1 MYCKVDDDDVCV
13 DVDVD
18 DDDVD
23 VDDDDGN
30 VDDDADGDVDDDE
43 GGDVDDD
50 EDGDVD
56 DDEDDEDDEDDDD
69 VDDDARKI
77 MMWVLRSRKMMIL
90 RRKTHPKTGKHT
102 LCELTPRPAFC
113 ASLRNR
119 NAHGHV
125 TRAS

>member
-1 MYCKVDDDDVCV
+1 MYCKVDDDVCV

-30 VDDDADGDVDDDE
+30 VDDDADDDVDDDE

-56 DDEDDEDDEDDDD
+56 DDEDDEDDDDDD

>member
-56 DDEDDEDDEDDDD
+56 DDEDDEDDDDDD